1 MEKFRKLGLSEALLK
16 SIGSAG
22 IFEPTEIQ
30 EKALPLILKGKDV
43 IGSSSTGSGKTIAFG
58 AGIIEKT
65 EKENGLQ
72 SLILAPTRELAEQIG
87 TVFKKFSAYKKLNI
101 AIVYGGVNIN
111 PQIREL
117 KNAEIVVGTP
127 GRILDHMERGTIDV
141 SEIKILVLDEADR
154 MLDMGFIRDMEKII
168 SRCPEER
175 QTLLFSATISH
186 EIERIA
192 DRYMKNFER
201 VSAVKHVSAE
211 KLRHIYY
218 DVPANMKFS
227 LLVHLLKKEKT
238 GLVMVFCNTRHNT
251 DFVAKNLHRLGIDTL
266 AIHGGLT
273 QDKRKR
279 IMEKFH
285 EKNVYV
291 LVCTD
296 VAARGL
302 DIKGV
307 SHVYNYDIP
316 KTSDEYIHRSGRTA
330 RIGKEGISISIL
342 SNRDYENFANVVK
355 DKSLDIKREE
365 TPRIEQVQL
374 IIDDRRGGFGRER
387 SFGNRG
393 GFGGQRRGFGNRE
406 KGYGDR
412 NFGGNKERSYGRRES
427 RDGFRGD
434 KPRRSGFSAS
444 HRSGG
449 RNFGG
454 NRSFGNRG
462 GFGGRGRG
470 REHVGR
476 DNRKFRKRY

>member
-16 SIGSAG
+16 VIESAG

-30 EKALPLILKGKDV
+30 EKAIPLILKGKDV

-65 EKENGLQ
+65 EKGKGLQ
-72 SLILAPTRELAEQIG
+72 TLILAPTRELAEQIG
-87 TVFKKFSAYKKLNI
+87 TVFKKFSSYKKLKV
-101 AIVYGGVNIN
+101 ATVYGGVNIN

-117 KNAEIVVGTP
+117 RDADIVVGTP
-127 GRILDHMERGTIDV
+127 GRILDHMERGTIDIT
-141 SEIKILVLDEADR
+141 EIKILVLDEADR

-168 SRCPEER
+168 KNCPDDR

-186 EIERIA
+186 DIERISE
-192 DRYMKNFER
+192 RYMNDAER
-201 VSAVKHVSAE
+201 VSAVPRVSSE
-211 KLRHIYY
+211 KLKHIYY

-227 LLVHLLKKEKT
+227 LLVHLLKKERT

-251 DFVAKNLHRLGIDTL
+251 DFVAKNLQRFGIEAL

-279 IMEKFH
+279 ILERFH
-285 EKNVYV
+285 EKNTFV

-330 RIGKEGISISIL
+330 RIGEEGISISIL
-342 SNRDYENFANVVK
+342 ANRDYENFANVVK
-355 DKSLDIKREE
+355 DESLDIKREE
-365 TPRIEQVQL
+365 TPQMEQVRL
-374 IIDDRRGGFGRER
+374 IIDERRGGFNRER
-387 SFGNRG
+387 NFGSRG

-406 KGYGDR
+406 R
-412 NFGGNKERSYGRRES
+412 SFGRERSEGFGRE
-427 RDGFRGD
+427 G
-434 KPRRSGFSAS
+434 RRSGFSAS
-444 HRSGG
+444 HRAGG
-449 RNFGG
+449 RNFGNRG
-454 NRSFGNRG
+454 GYGRERSFGGSRMG
-462 GFGGRGRG
+462 GHGRG
-470 REHVGR
+470 RERIHA